1 MRFTLHL
8 LRQRLLG
15 IFGRLADIALF
26 LGIVLIGGL
35 GTSWYMVEAGS
46 PLTTQAHG
54 PWRSWTA
61 AARTDA
67 DPYTRAHFAR
77 NGALP
82 LSGEVSRSYLA
93 QIDGDGQRMHS
104 SCEYVIEG
112 RDMQA
117 AWWSISVFDDRGR
130 LISNPAQRYTFTSE
144 TLALSPDGS
153 FMVTLARDA
162 RPGNWLPTGG
172 AGRIAVML
180 TLLDSKAALLAALQ
194 KPDAQVLPSIR
205 KVQCR

>member
-8 LRQRLLG
+8 IRQRLLA

-35 GTSWYMVEAGS
+35 GTSWYLVEAGS
-46 PLTTQAHG
+46 PLTTQALG
-54 PWRSWTA
+54 PWVGWTA
-61 AARTDA
+61 AARVDA

-82 LSGEVSRSYLA
+82 LSGEVARSYLA
-93 QIDGDGQRMHS
+93 RTDGDGQRMHS
-104 SCEYVIEG
+104 SCEYSLDG
-112 RDMQA
+112 RDLPA
-117 AWWSISVFDDRGR
+117 GWWSISVFDDRGR
-130 LISNPAQRYTFTSE
+130 LISNPAQRYAFTSE
-144 TLALSPDGS
+144 TIALGPDGAFMVALS
-153 FMVTLARDA
+153 RDA

-180 TLLDSKAALLAALQ
+180 TLLDSKPALLTALQ
-194 KPDAQVLPSIR
+194 KGDARGLPTIR